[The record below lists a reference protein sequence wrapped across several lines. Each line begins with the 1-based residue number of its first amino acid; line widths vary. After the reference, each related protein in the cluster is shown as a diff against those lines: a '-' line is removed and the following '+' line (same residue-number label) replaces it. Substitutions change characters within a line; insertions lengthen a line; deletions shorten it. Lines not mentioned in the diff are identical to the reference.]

1 MRKVLQSSTKTSQ
14 QFQGFALGLLI
25 ALVGL
30 IIPACSKIHFS
41 CAGSL
46 TYQHCARYCTSQ
58 QVKRCEENWRRS
70 PSYNSP
76 YK

>member
-1 MRKVLQSSTKTSQ
+1 MQSPTKASQ
-14 QFQGFALGLLI
+14 QFHRPALGLLI
-25 ALVGL
+25 ALIGFT
-30 IIPACSKIHFS
+30 IPACSKIHFS

-70 PSYNSP
+70 PSYNTP